1 MFAESVKKNA
11 ESNTQRM
18 AKANERKINF
28 LLNCELFDSK
38 NRDLSKKDEAKGLL
52 SSIELKPPFKETPIL
67 AEILF

>member
-1 MFAESVKKNA
+1 
-11 ESNTQRM
+11 M

-52 SSIELKPPFKETPIL
+52 SSIELKPPFKETPVL
-67 AEILF
+67 ADILF